1 MFRVTTKD
9 DDFFFLKDHICRRE
23 IICFY
28 VIFTL
33 NGLWVFR
40 MAKSPGGINPPA
52 RGTAN
57 WHWGAHLGTQRDASP
72 LDKRL
77 GGAFLI
83 RTDHRLQGLPGS
95 TSFFPSLR
103 SQSSSGRRRPVY
115 KIHDDLTEMWSPN
128 FEHYQQRTKKSRDSG
143 HHRLADPWC
152 EYLRPQGP
160 HR

>member
-1 MFRVTTKD
+1 
-9 DDFFFLKDHICRRE
+9 
-23 IICFY
+23 
-28 VIFTL
+28 
-33 NGLWVFR
+33 

-95 TSFFPSLR
+95 TLFFPCLR

-115 KIHDDLTEMWSPN
+115 KIHDDLTEMLSPN
-128 FEHYQQRTKKSRDSG
+128 FEHYQQHTKKSRDSG

-160 HR
+160 HRWRQKNDKDKWALHLRSLHQLGPKYQFLAAHVKNLYWY